1 MSTWIVGLLV
11 AALVFLA
18 ARSVMRQSKSGGCSR
33 CGGGCSTCSRSCHT
47 VTPAD
52 KPAQQGRKP

>member
-18 ARSVMRQSKSGGCSR
+18 VRSVVRQSKSGGCSG
-33 CGGGCSTCSRSCHT
+33 CGGGCSRCSRRCHT

-52 KPAQQGRKP
+52 KPAQQGPKP

>member
-18 ARSVMRQSKSGGCSR
+18 VRSVVRQSKSGGCIG
-33 CGGGCSTCSRSCHT
+33 CGGGCSRCSRRCHT

-52 KPAQQGRKP
+52 KPAQQSRKP